1 MYNSEP
7 YYSLMSALKEL
18 SIQQNQQ
25 KSIQAIG
32 NPSIR
37 LGATRILFTSKSSKN
52 AGNRQGY
59 RYPGIA

>member
-18 SIQQNQQ
+18 SIQQ